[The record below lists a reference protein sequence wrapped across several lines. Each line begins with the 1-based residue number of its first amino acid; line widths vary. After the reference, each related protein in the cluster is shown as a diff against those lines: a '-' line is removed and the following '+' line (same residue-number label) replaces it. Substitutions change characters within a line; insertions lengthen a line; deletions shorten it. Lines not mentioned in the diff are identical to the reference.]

1 MTAQSYAN
9 HRRFVPAYHYLA
21 TGIVTVNFLWSL
33 YRIFWPLPGVP
44 FFDRLLAAALALA
57 LGLIMLYAR
66 TFPLRAQDRVIRLE
80 ESLRL
85 ERLLPED
92 LKPRIEELRTRH
104 FVGLRFASDEEVADL
119 TRKILAGDLKTAD
132 DIKRAVRNWRADH
145 LRM

>member
-1 MTAQSYAN
+1 MAD
-9 HRRFVPAYHYLA
+9 PALA
-21 TGIVTVNFLWSL
+21 AVLERL
-33 YRIFWPLPGVP
+33 
-44 FFDRLLAAALALA
+44 DRLERENQRLRRNNHWWRRAGLLASAGLTALA
-57 LGLIMLYAR
+57 LGLPA
-66 TFPLRAQDRVIRLE
+66 LRAQDRVIRLE

-119 TRKILAGDLKTAD
+119 TRKILAGDLKTAE
-132 DIKRAVRNWRADH
+132 DIKRAVRSWRADH